1 MNLLKMF
8 KSLFASAPRCTPL
21 ECAHRVRAGEA
32 YLVDVRE
39 PGEWAEGIA
48 RSARMLSFTDLTNGR
63 TQWEPFLR
71 EATGREILLYCA
83 SGARSG
89 FAAKVLAAEGHRV
102 ANTGGLGDWA
112 AAGWPVVKPPRR

>member
-1 MNLLKMF
+1 MNLLPML
-8 KSLFASAPRCTPL
+8 KSLFKSVPRVAPL

-48 RSARMLSFTDLTNGR
+48 RSARMLSLSDLTSAR
-63 TQWEPFLR
+63 SQWQPFLT
-71 EATGREILLYCA
+71 EAAGREILLYCA
-83 SGARSG
+83 SGSRSG

-112 AAGWPVVKPPRR
+112 AAGWPVVKPKQR